1 VNDSS
6 SRPGPGSGRVRA
18 EGGDPLSDVLR
29 TVRLEAAFFY
39 TTEACAPWSADV
51 AAAKDLTPRI
61 MPGAEHLISYH
72 ILTAGQCWGGLQ
84 GEPPIELEAGDVI
97 VFPHGDAYAMVSVP
111 GQRTSTLRMT
121 AGRENVRLGTGPVT
135 ARFVCGFLGCDRR
148 PFNPLIA
155 ALPHRLHLPGLA
167 RGWPETFAERV
178 LEESRARRAGAESVL
193 TRLAE
198 IMFVDVLRRHA
209 ETLPPATSRSVFAD
223 RFTTLVGRP
232 PMQYLAQWRMQLAA
246 NRLLTG
252 TAKVATIAEEV
263 GYESEPAFSRAFR
276 RQMGASPAAWRR
288 ARLAAQGEAAAAR
301 G

>member
-51 AAAKDLTPRI
+51 AAAKDLTPSI

-97 VFPHGDAYAMVSVP
+97 VFPHGDAYAMASAP

-178 LEESRARRAGAESVL
+178 LEESRARRAGAES
-193 TRLAE
+193 
-198 IMFVDVLRRHA
+198 
-209 ETLPPATSRSVFAD
+209 S
-223 RFTTLVGRP
+223 
-232 PMQYLAQWRMQLAA
+232 
-246 NRLLTG
+246 
-252 TAKVATIAEEV
+252 
-263 GYESEPAFSRAFR
+263 
-276 RQMGASPAAWRR
+276 
-288 ARLAAQGEAAAAR
+288 
-301 G
+301 